1 MLVIG
6 DKLIPF
12 ENIFFISSIQDIK
25 NTKANST
32 LIFNYDEV
40 LLKYVSENSI
50 SSAVIVTSI
59 KEAIYA
65 NCLNAKYIISNQ
77 DLAKEIQKIADNYMF
92 DSKNLAIIKSNDE
105 FEQIAKN
112 EIDGVIYE
120 YLLELSDS

>member
-12 ENIFFISSIQDIK
+12 ENIFFISSIQNIK

-65 NCLNAKYIISNQ
+65 NCLSAKYIISNQ

-112 EIDGVIYE
+112 EIDGAIYE

>member
-59 KEAIYA
+59 KEAIYV
-65 NCLNAKYIISNQ
+65 NCLSAKYIISNQ

-112 EIDGVIYE
+112 EIDGAIYE

>member
-65 NCLNAKYIISNQ
+65 NCLGAKYIISNQ
-77 DLAKEIQKIADNYMF
+77 DLVKEIQKIADNYMF

-112 EIDGVIYE
+112 EIDGAIYE

>member
-32 LIFNYDEV
+32 LIFNYDEI

-65 NCLNAKYIISNQ
+65 NCLSAKYIISKQN
-77 DLAKEIQKIADNYMF
+77 LAKEIQKIADNYMF

-112 EIDGVIYE
+112 EIDGAIYE

>member
-65 NCLNAKYIISNQ
+65 NCLSAKYIISNQ
-77 DLAKEIQKIADNYMF
+77 DLAKEIQKIAENYMY
-92 DSKNLAIIKSNDE
+92 DSKILAIITSNDE
-105 FEQIAKN
+105 FDEIIEAQ
-112 EIDGVIYE
+112 IDGVIYK
-120 YLLELSDS
+120 ELMNK

>member
-6 DKLIPF
+6 DKLIHF

-112 EIDGVIYE
+112 EIDGAIYE

>member
-40 LLKYVSENSI
+40 LLKYVSKNSI

>member
-32 LIFNYDEV
+32 LIFNYDEI

-65 NCLNAKYIISNQ
+65 NCLGAKYIISKQN
-77 DLAKEIQKIADNYMF
+77 LAKEIQKIADNYMF

-112 EIDGVIYE
+112 EIDGAIYE